1 MAELI
6 RIEGLDVDDAG
17 RLIVALSAVPS
28 NEWQESFIQHWR
40 NTPQWSSGFRRSV
53 FAGFEGDSIVLRN
66 VSVEDFVSNHKA
78 VIETAL
84 RQANDQAS
92 MVETA
97 AADQAREAREEE
109 ARHKEELETERQ
121 RAREVKF
128 D

>member
-28 NEWQESFIQHWR
+28 NEWQESFIQLWR

-53 FAGFEGDSIVLRN
+53 FAGFEDDSIVFRN
-66 VSVEDFVSNHKA
+66 LSVEDFVSNHKG
-78 VIETAL
+78 VVETAL
-84 RQANDQAS
+84 RQANERANT
-92 MVETA
+92 VEAA
-97 AADQAREAREEE
+97 AADRAREVREEE
-109 ARHKEELETERQ
+109 AKQREVLEEERQ
-121 RAREVKF
+121 RARQVKF

>member
-109 ARHKEELETERQ
+109 TRHKEELETERQ